1 MPNHSDTETRK
12 GNTSHCTHPVSP
24 ALESWLSSLR
34 FFLSRE
40 FETRHRVAARNSSFS
55 NKIPLVDFGLRIGAS
70 NNFEAVANDKD
81 GGNSLVDFEALLQ
94 LLKIG
99 EYFES
104 DWSNWDTRYMT
115 AASSYIHHLTKR
127 VESIT

>member
-24 ALESWLSSLR
+24 ALESWLSCLR

-40 FETRHRVAARNSSFS
+40 FDTCHRVAARDSSFS
-55 NKIPLVDFGLRIGAS
+55 NKIPLVDFGLRIVAS
-70 NNFEAVANDKD
+70 NNLNEAVANDKN

-94 LLKIG
+94 LLK
-99 EYFES
+99 
-104 DWSNWDTRYMT
+104 NW
-115 AASSYIHHLTKR
+115 
-127 VESIT
+127 